1 MTSTTLTPS
10 VFKFEESTPIRSLI
24 KDGEP
29 WFVAKDIC
37 DVLGLSNITE
47 ALRNLDNDELTSE
60 ILKSGNQGR
69 EMKLV
74 SESGL
79 YALVIRSNKPNARK
93 FRKWITAEVLPAI
106 RKTGRYAAP
115 EQPEL
120 PLESAPVRSGRF
132 SALKYRGLEVIP
144 GDELRRRLGITRGQ
158 FSNWLHYHR
167 PMVANVDMFQVNGVT
182 DKLAFAMF
190 KAGFKVNPNL
200 ITVNLYTRSGFA
212 KAAARFVPVDDSVE
226 VEPLPEVKAELP
238 PPFPVPKRSS
248 ESSCLELCL
257 TSNDILKPFD
267 TATGKLLKKLYDA
280 GYDAEREIA
289 EVVFMSGAIRRMRE
303 LVAVIYGQFEEL
315 NARITIQDGKL
326 KSSLCYERM

>member
-1 MTSTTLTPS
+1 MSNNQLS

-29 WFVAKDIC
+29 WFVAKDVC
-37 DVLGLSNITE
+37 DVLGLTNPTTALSALDEDERSKFFLGRQGNTNII
-47 ALRNLDNDELTSE
+47 N
-60 ILKSGNQGR
+60 
-69 EMKLV
+69 
-74 SESGL
+74 ESGL

>member
-1 MTSTTLTPS
+1 MSNNQLS

-29 WFVAKDIC
+29 WFVAKDVC
-37 DVLGLSNITE
+37 DVLGLTNPTTALSALDEDERSKFFLGRQGNTNII
-47 ALRNLDNDELTSE
+47 N
-60 ILKSGNQGR
+60 
-69 EMKLV
+69 
-74 SESGL
+74 ESGL

-190 KAGFKVNPNL
+190 KAGFKGNPNL

>member
-1 MTSTTLTPS
+1 MSNNQLS

-29 WFVAKDIC
+29 WFVAKDVC
-37 DVLGLSNITE
+37 DVLGLTNPTTALSALDEDERSKFFLGRQGNTNII
-47 ALRNLDNDELTSE
+47 N
-60 ILKSGNQGR
+60 
-69 EMKLV
+69 
-74 SESGL
+74 ESGL

-93 FRKWITAEVLPAI
+93 FRKWITAEVLPAV